1 MEPRAQQ
8 VVLPDRRVS
17 VLDLYK
23 LWPLLRELEGDRV
36 ERVYSAGELFAVATR
51 ESVLLLSPRRGPA
64 LVRGSV
70 ELPPGAGRCKQ
81 LRELEGRRVD
91 VVEQVNGDRVLLL
104 RAGHAS
110 LVLEWVR
117 EGNVLLLDGEGRV
130 EYALRQREMRDRVVA
145 RGRPYTPPPRLGDA
159 FSDNLGSLYEK
170 FRASGRRAAATSLSL
185 AASLPAEVVY
195 EAFHRKGVDPG
206 LRASEVDERLF
217 AALLAEA
224 REVFLEGLADPL
236 GGYEA
241 PGAPGVLYPFRA
253 THLGATE
260 RVEGFAERLSSMI
273 ARLALEDAGSPPP
286 EDVASRLVEA
296 ARAAEEA
303 ARLITAHAWRV
314 DQVLEAYRRL
324 REERL
329 PWGELAERLRSG
341 FPEVVSVDPS
351 KGVVVV
357 QLGGVSVELQAG
369 LSAMANAERYFE
381 RAKAV
386 RARLEELRSSEPSRP
401 AAVIVA
407 PKPRARQPWY
417 AQFRYFRTS
426 GGFLVVAGRTAGQN
440 ELLVRRYM
448 EPGDIFLHADIHGAP
463 ATVLKTE
470 GRQPGESDILEA
482 AQFAAC
488 YSSAWKA
495 GLYTVDV
502 FWVPGS
508 QVSKKPPSGEYLGVG
523 SFMVYGKRNYVRG
536 VKLELLVGY
545 AGEGGLAA
553 LPALASPREGCF
565 VKLTPGRVSRDL
577 AARKIVEFLRRECGV
592 RGVRE
597 EDVIRLLPEGG
608 FYLERWR
615 PP

>member
-1 MEPRAQQ
+1 M
-8 VVLPDRRVS
+8 LPDRRVS
-17 VLDLYK
+17 LLDLYK
-23 LWPLLRELEGDRV
+23 LWPLLRGLEGDRV

-51 ESVLLLSPRRGPA
+51 ECVLLLSPRRGPA
-64 LVRGSV
+64 LVRGGV
-70 ELPPGAGRCKQ
+70 ELPPGAARCRW
-81 LRELEGRRVD
+81 LGELEGRRVD
-91 VVEQVNGDRVLLL
+91 AVEQVNGDRVLLL
-104 RAGHAS
+104 RAGRAS

-130 EYALRQREMRDRVVA
+130 AHALRQREMRDRVVA
-145 RGRPYTPPPRLGDA
+145 RGRPYTPPPRPGDA
-159 FSDNLGSLYEK
+159 FSDALAQLYER
-170 FRASGRRAAATSLSL
+170 FRASGRRAAATSMSL

-195 EAFHRKGVDPG
+195 EAFYRRGVDPG
-206 LRASEVDERLF
+206 LRASDVDERLF

-224 REVFLEGLADPL
+224 REVFLEGLADPQ

-241 PGAPGVLYPFRA
+241 PGTPGALYPFRA
-253 THLGATE
+253 EHLGATE
-260 RVEGFAERLSSMI
+260 RVEGYAERLSSLI
-273 ARLALEDAGSPPP
+273 ARLALGDAGGPPP
-286 EDVASRLVEA
+286 EDVASRLAEA

-303 ARLITAHAWRV
+303 ARLLVDNAWRV

-329 PWGELAERLRSG
+329 PWGELAERLRSE
-341 FPEVVSVDPS
+341 FPEVLSVDPA

-357 QLGGVSVELQAG
+357 QLGGTSVEVQAG

-386 RARLEELRSSEPSRP
+386 RARLEGLQRSKP
-401 AAVIVA
+401 AEQAVVVVA
-407 PKPRARQPWY
+407 PRPRTGQPWY
-417 AQFRYFRTS
+417 AQFRHFRTS

-463 ATVLKTE
+463 ATVLKTG
-470 GRQPGESDILEA
+470 GRQPGEADILEA

-488 YSSAWKA
+488 YSSAWRA
-495 GLYTVDV
+495 GLYVVDV
-502 FWVPGS
+502 FWVPGG
-508 QVSKKPPSGEYLGVG
+508 QVSKRPPSGEYLGVG

-536 VKLELLVGY
+536 VRLELLVGY
-545 AGEGGLAA
+545 AEGEGLVA

-565 VKLTPGRVSRDL
+565 LKLTPGRLSRDL

-597 EDVIRLLPEGG
+597 QDVLRLLPEGG

>member
-1 MEPRAQQ
+1 VWQL
-8 VVLPDRRVS
+8 VLHDRRVS
-17 VLDLYK
+17 LLDLYK
-23 LWPLLRELEGDRV
+23 LWPLLRGLEGDRV

-51 ESVLLLSPRRGPA
+51 EYVLLLSPRRGPA
-64 LVRGSV
+64 PVRGGV
-70 ELPPGAGRCKQ
+70 ELPPGASRCRQ
-81 LRELEGRRVD
+81 LGELEGRRVD
-91 VVEQVNGDRVLLL
+91 AVEQVNGDRVLLL
-104 RAGHAS
+104 RAGRAS
-110 LVLEWVR
+110 LVVEWVR
-117 EGNVLLLDGEGRV
+117 EGNVLLLDGEGRIA
-130 EYALRQREMRDRVVA
+130 YALRQREMRDRVVA

-159 FSDNLGSLYEK
+159 FSDSLASLYER
-170 FRASGRRAAATSLSL
+170 FRANGRRAAVTSMSL
-185 AASLPAEVVY
+185 AASLPPEVVH
-195 EAFHRKGVDPG
+195 EAFHRRGVDPG
-206 LRASEVDERLF
+206 LRASEVDERAF

-224 REVFLEGLADPL
+224 REVFLEGLADPD

-241 PGAPGVLYPFRA
+241 PGVPGALYPFRA
-253 THLGATE
+253 EHLGATE
-260 RVEGFAERLSSMI
+260 RVGGFAERLSSLI
-273 ARLALEDAGSPPP
+273 ARLALEDARGPPP
-286 EDVASRLVEA
+286 EDVVSRLAEA

-303 ARLITAHAWRV
+303 ARLITGHAWRV

-329 PWGELAERLRSG
+329 PWGELAERLRSE
-341 FPEVVSVDPS
+341 FPEVLSVDPS

-357 QLGGVSVELQAG
+357 QLEGVSVEVQAG

-386 RARLEELRSSEPSRP
+386 RARLGELQRSRLGEQ
-401 AAVIVA
+401 AAVVVA
-407 PKPRARQPWY
+407 PRPRAGQPWY
-417 AQFRYFRTS
+417 AQFRHFRTS
-426 GGFLVVAGRTAGQN
+426 GGFLVVAGRKAGQN

-463 ATVLKTE
+463 ATVLKTG
-470 GRQPGESDILEA
+470 GRQPGEADVLEA

-488 YSSAWKA
+488 YSSAWRA
-495 GLYTVDV
+495 GLYVVDV

-523 SFMVYGKRNYVRG
+523 GFMVYGKRNYVRG
-536 VKLELLVGY
+536 VRLELLVGY
-545 AGEGGLAA
+545 AEGEGLVA

-592 RGVRE
+592 RGVRV
-597 EDVIRLLPEGG
+597 EDVLRLLPEGG

-615 PP
+615 PL